1 MERTEA
7 LNLFEIYK
15 LEKKYGRNIY
25 PEELRGHGILSG
37 SRIPELI
44 ERLTNEGALC
54 EENVQGANTYGV
66 TIFGRSQMEAYPDIR
81 REIALI

>member
-1 MERTEA
+1 MERTVA

-15 LEKKYGRNIY
+15 LEKKYGRKIY

-37 SRIPELI
+37 SRIPEFI
-44 ERLTNEGALC
+44 EKLTNMGALT

-66 TIFGRSQMEAYPDIR
+66 TNFGKSQMEAYPDIR
-81 REIALI
+81 REIATM